1 LPGPLAGWLLGFA
14 GWVTELLFMLLA
26 WLSQLQPSAF
36 SSTRTPG
43 LASTLLA
50 MLGAVVVLLPKGIPL
65 RFLGA
70 LLMLPMLLTSAQ
82 NPSAHETRVDLLDV
96 GQGLA
101 VLLSTQNYLMV
112 YDTGPGNGRVDDGG
126 WDMVAGSI
134 GPMIDASGLAPDLV
148 VASHADLD
156 HAGGLNRLRGLYP
169 GALFLAS
176 LPKQRA
182 GIEDCRAPRAWRAGS
197 LSFEVLHPSSGLP
210 YLGNNSSCVISVT
223 GAGISVLLSGDISQ
237 TVERRLVER
246 GLQPHDIITVPHHGS
261 STSSSQALIAAA
273 RPSLAL
279 ISAGMNNRFDFPR
292 AEVIKR
298 YAQAGIPILNTAG
311 CGGIRITGQVDGTYM
326 AESAR
331 VVRKAIWRWPAE
343 AGCPTGR

>member
-1 LPGPLAGWLLGFA
+1 
-14 GWVTELLFMLLA
+14 M
-26 WLSQLQPSAF
+26 
-36 SSTRTPG
+36 
-43 LASTLLA
+43 
-50 MLGAVVVLLPKGIPL
+50 I
-65 RFLGA
+65 
-70 LLMLPMLLTSAQ
+70 LTSAH
-82 NPSAHETRVDLLDV
+82 NPHAHETRVDLLDV

-101 VLLSTQNYLMV
+101 VLLSTHNYLMV
-112 YDTGPGNGRVDDGG
+112 YDTGPGNGRVDEGG

-134 GPMIDASGLAPDLV
+134 RPMINASGLAPDLV

-169 GALFLAS
+169 GADFLAS

-182 GIEDCRAPRAWRAGS
+182 GIEDCRAPRAWRTGN

-210 YLGNNSSCVISVT
+210 YLGNNSSCVISVN
-223 GAGISVLLSGDISQ
+223 GVGMSVLLSGDISS

-246 GLQPHDIITVPHHGS
+246 GLQPHDMITVPHHGS
-261 STSSSQALIAAA
+261 STSSSNALIEAA

-292 AEVIKR
+292 ADVISR
-298 YAQAGIPILNTAG
+298 YTGKGIPVLNTAD
-311 CGGIRITGQVDGTYM
+311 CGGIRITGRAGAPFK

-331 VVRKAIWRWPAE
+331 VVRKAIWRWPAG